1 MEKEKLIHLLN
12 RIGEMLE
19 ILGENPFKSRSY
31 YNGARIIEGITE
43 DLKKITE
50 EKRWN
55 EYKGIGEG
63 LAQKISEYI
72 ETGQIGYYDELHEKV
87 PDEILEMLNIPG
99 LGPKK
104 INVLVK
110 ELEITSIR
118 RLERACRENKLVGI
132 KGFGE
137 KTQENIL
144 KGIEYLKKTSDRH
157 LFAVG
162 LANAERLIDYL
173 KKEKSVEKIEVA
185 GSIRRRKETV
195 KDIDILVQTREPGK
209 VSKLFIEY
217 PEVTEVIA
225 HGPTKSSI
233 RLKDGLNAD
242 LRVIKKDEFPFALHY
257 FTGSKEHNI
266 AMRSRSKD
274 FGLKLNE
281 YGLFTGNEEKI
292 QCKSEEEIFRKLKLS
307 YIPPELRENFGELD
321 AAEKNKIPVLIEE
334 NDLKGIVHVHST
346 YSDGL
351 NTIEEMAE
359 QCLSLGYSY
368 IVFCDHSKAAFY
380 ANGLNEERVLKQFE
394 EIDKLNK
401 KFKEKKFKIFKGI
414 ESDILPD
421 GRLDFEDEF
430 LDKFDLVVGSVH
442 SSFKLSEEEMTARA
456 IKAINNPF
464 LTVLGH
470 PTGRLL
476 LSRDAY
482 KINLESVIEAAGKQN
497 VLIEINSNPHRLDLD
512 WRYCRLAK
520 DNGVKL
526 MICPD
531 AHATKGIADVKYGIG
546 IARKG
551 WLTEKDVMNTLPIN
565 EFEKFLKEHKKERL
579 KK

>member
-1 MEKEKLIHLLN
+1 MEKETLILLLN

-31 YNGARIIEGITE
+31 YNAARIIEGITE
-43 DLKKITE
+43 DIKKITE
-50 EKRWN
+50 EKRWG

-63 LAQKISEYI
+63 LAEKITEFI
-72 ETGQIGYYDELHEKV
+72 ETGQISYYDELHKKV
-87 PDEILEMLNIPG
+87 PDDILEMLSIPG

-104 INVLVK
+104 ISVLVK
-110 ELEITSIR
+110 ELDITSIR
-118 RLERACRENKLVGI
+118 RLERACREDKLIGI
-132 KGFGE
+132 KGFGV

-144 KGIEYLKKTSDRH
+144 KGIEFKQKSGERH
-157 LFAVG
+157 LLNVG
-162 LANAERLIDYL
+162 LVNASRLFEYFRE
-173 KKEKSVEKIEVA
+173 EKSIQKIEIA
-185 GSIRRRKETV
+185 GSLRRFRETI
-195 KDIDILVQTREPGK
+195 KDIDILVQTDKPEK
-209 VSKLFIEY
+209 VTELFIEY

-233 RLKDGLNAD
+233 RLKDGLSAD
-242 LRVIKKDEFPFALHY
+242 LRVIKEDEFPFALHY

-266 AMRSRSKD
+266 AMRSRAKE

-281 YGLFTGNEEKI
+281 YGLFDNEGKKVH
-292 QCKSEEEIFRKLKLS
+292 CKSEEEIFKKLKLS
-307 YIPPELRENFGELD
+307 YIPPELRENFGELE
-321 AAEKNKIPVLIEE
+321 AAEKNEIPDLIKDE
-334 NDLKGIVHVHST
+334 DLKGIVHVHST

-351 NTIEEMAE
+351 NTIQEMAE
-359 QCLSLGYSY
+359 ASISLGYSY
-368 IVFCDHSKAAFY
+368 IVFCDHSKTAFY
-380 ANGLNEERVLKQFE
+380 ANGLSEERVLQQFD
-394 EIDKLNK
+394 EIDRVNGLFLNK
-401 KFKEKKFKIFKGI
+401 NFRIFKGI

-421 GRLDFEDEF
+421 GRLDYADEF

-442 SSFKLSEEEMTARA
+442 SSFKLSEEVMTERVV
-456 IKAINNPF
+456 KALRNPY

-482 KINLESVIEAAGKQN
+482 KINLERVVEVAGEEN

-512 WRYCRLAK
+512 WRFCRLAREK
-520 DNGVKL
+520 GVQI

-531 AHATKGIADVKYGIG
+531 AHRVEGIADVKYGLG

-551 WLTEKDVMNTLPIN
+551 WLTARDVVNTLALN
-565 EFEKFLKEHKKERL
+565 EFEGFLRENKRKRL
-579 KK
+579 NK